1 MSNDLTSKLEIF
13 QEYIKYKFKDV
24 NLLRQALTTSLY
36 GKENNT
42 PDYQILET
50 LGDAVIKLILSIKFY
65 QKGII
70 EPEILTKKKQILEDK
85 DSFLKIALEMGLDHF
100 IIASKNQVIR
110 GTKILG
116 DIFESICGAIFID
129 SKRDLKLI
137 EDLIIDRFIKD
148 WDEDFQES
156 LHLSKNQLLEF
167 LQKRLKYTPKLE
179 FEYESISNGNRML
192 WKVINLYILNQDG
205 EKVISLPSNLETDAY
220 NSQKE
225 AEKHM
230 SRIVLTYLKKNEQD

>member
-1 MSNDLTSKLEIF
+1 MIDDSTSKLEKF

-24 NLLRQALTTSLY
+24 NLLRQALTTSQY

-50 LGDAVIKLILSIKFY
+50 IGDIVIKLILSLKLH
-65 QKGII
+65 QMGII
-70 EPEILTKKKQILEDK
+70 EPEILTKKKQTLEDK
-85 DSFLKIALEMGLDHF
+85 DSFLQIAVEMGLDQYV
-100 IIASKNQVIR
+100 IASKNQVIE

-129 SKRDLKLI
+129 AKRDLNLV

-148 WDEDFQES
+148 WDNDFRQS

-167 LQKRLKYTPKLE
+167 LQKKLKYTPKLE
-179 FEYESISNGNRML
+179 FEYQSITKGNRMM
-192 WKVINLYILNQDG
+192 WKVIDLKVLNQDG
-205 EKVISLPSNLETDAY
+205 KKVIILPPNMETRVY

-230 SRIVLTYLKKNEQD
+230 SRIVLNYLKKNFQD